1 MKIIINRINKEIN
14 ELKSFSSLNK
24 SQEKELA
31 ILENIL
37 QELEANKENKT
48 ELIKL
53 EQENSSLISKIKSL
67 ETNNKSLF
75 NNIQEINKNNSKGF
89 KVKIYDFIIGIITNL
104 LSFALI
110 KYILKRTVPLYLE
123 KLVSYVI
130 MGVII
135 NNIFGS
141 YLTFVYNILMEIFN
155 SETGKVV
162 LSFFGITTFSDWF
175 KDIYQHFKEFFTNLR
190 RDSSSVNLE
199 KFNKEFDKQLEI
211 DKLKRSNEI
220 LVDKL
225 DEINNK
231 LEVQERIKI
240 LREELTESRTWSEFG
255 KEIAKD
261 WGIQVYNSIKFIV
274 ITSLVT
280 CTGKY
285 LYTSFL
291 KDYFHSFTQ
300 QKNLNSLDNQL
311 LDLLSRKNTLEI
323 AVKYLDQ
330 AKERGELPADLEITV
345 NNLKSNL
352 SSFDIAIKHLEKEYI
367 HITKDRNL
375 TIENV
380 LDRLDPDKKLSLN
393 EDFTRIVKNSEDYR
407 RLSDIVHELN
417 VERSTLHE
425 NLKTTKLVYKD
436 NPSEEMKDSISK
448 IKTNIKEVNSK
459 ISEVEH
465 CQDEFI
471 KTGTINQDKITFFE
485 ELIKNFKVIFNENDI
500 DTENNELS
508 SSTETIKPTNPIID
522 PESIPLPP
530 SPIIN
535 NSKEISNITTSID
548 NDQQYLAIESQRD
561 QGYVKIDKYN
571 SLEKVLPKF
580 NEEYIGKYETFNKY
594 VTKVSELE
602 KRGHEIE
609 NELNTLDITKDF
621 DRISYLQQE
630 NVNNYQKAL
639 KLTNKVDTL
648 RKEYIPT
655 SLLTTEKINKGGKV
669 YDILSSQIDSLN
681 PKFDSYIRTG
691 YFGGH
696 VDSYIPYFE
705 STPTEPIIYQYDV
718 VSLYPYIMKTF
729 NMPYR
734 IKSYFK
740 SNILLTNKD
749 LFESAL
755 GFYKVRV
762 ISPINITN
770 PILPYRSNTGVV
782 LYPVGNWTGIYF
794 SEEIKNAIKSIYV
807 CVNIDKD
814 KNSRGLFFGS
824 LSPSYQFS
832 FNHQINDFY
841 ARRQILTT

>member
-1 MKIIINRINKEIN
+1 MLLKSLIREANYIELLMNMKIIINRINKQIQ
-14 ELKSFSSLNK
+14 ELRNLDSLNK
-24 SQEKELA
+24 SQEKELEF
-31 ILENIL
+31 LVKSL
-37 QELEANKENKT
+37 QELESIKDTNSELTSKIKELN
-48 ELIKL
+48 KL
-53 EQENSSLISKIKSL
+53 EQEIYHYQLKIKHL
-67 ETNNKSLF
+67 ENLNKSLF
-75 NNIQEINKNNSKGF
+75 NNNQEINKNNSKGF

-110 KYILKRTVPLYLE
+110 KYILKKTVPLYLE

-199 KFNKEFDKQLEI
+199 KLNKEFDKQLEI
-211 DKLKRSNEI
+211 DNLKRSNEL

-280 CTGKY
+280 YTGKY

-548 NDQQYLAIESQRD
+548 NENDIESQRD
-561 QGYVKIDKYN
+561 QGYVKVDKDNY
-571 SLEKVLPKF
+571 LEKVLPKF
-580 NEEYIGKYETFNKY
+580 NEEYKDKYETFNKY

-630 NVNNYQKAL
+630 NVSNYQKAL

-648 RKEYIPT
+648 RKELVEY
-655 SLLTTEKINKGGKV
+655 
-669 YDILSSQIDSLN
+669 
-681 PKFDSYIRTG
+681 
-691 YFGGH
+691 
-696 VDSYIPYFE
+696 
-705 STPTEPIIYQYDV
+705 
-718 VSLYPYIMKTF
+718 
-729 NMPYR
+729 
-734 IKSYFK
+734 
-740 SNILLTNKD
+740 
-749 LFESAL
+749 
-755 GFYKVRV
+755 
-762 ISPINITN
+762 
-770 PILPYRSNTGVV
+770 
-782 LYPVGNWTGIYF
+782 
-794 SEEIKNAIKSIYV
+794 
-807 CVNIDKD
+807 IDK
-814 KNSRGLFFGS
+814 L
-824 LSPSYQFS
+824 
-832 FNHQINDFY
+832 
-841 ARRQILTT
+841 